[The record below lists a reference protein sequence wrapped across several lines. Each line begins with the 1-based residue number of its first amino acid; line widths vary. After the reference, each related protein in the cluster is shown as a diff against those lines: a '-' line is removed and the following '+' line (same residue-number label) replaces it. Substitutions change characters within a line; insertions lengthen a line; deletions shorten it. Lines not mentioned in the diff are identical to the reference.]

1 MIAMRARDK
10 ADLYEQLAGL
20 LEAGVPITRAVGML
34 RDSMGGGAV
43 ASALRRCG
51 ARMSEGETLSASMA
65 ADGGAWQAFESEVV
79 AAGEEAGRMVPLV
92 RELGRYWRMM
102 DETRRRV
109 LAGLVYPML
118 ILHVA
123 VLAGNVPVAVAGGMG
138 AYARAVA
145 ITLVVMYSAMW
156 FGWEFARSAAG
167 MGLLRRVP
175 VVGGAISA
183 LGALRF
189 ALCLRLQVE
198 AGIPILTALPRAALA
213 AGGKALGARAEG
225 AVRQLRDGAPVGVV
239 LGGLFEGDLRL
250 TSMLA
255 TGVESGRIVEMLRL
269 IEGDASARW
278 AEAMAL
284 LQVWVPRAV
293 YFVAMAFAVWQI
305 ARLAAGVYGAYGEA
319 ASMEW

>member
-1 MIAMRARDK
+1 MKALRARDK

-20 LEAGVPITRAVGML
+20 LEAGVPIARAVGML
-34 RDSMGGGAV
+34 GDRAGGGAV

-51 ARMSEGETLSASMA
+51 ARMSDGETLSASKA

-79 AAGEEAGRMVPLV
+79 AAGEEAGRMVPLL
-92 RELGRYWRMM
+92 REMGRYWRMM

-118 ILHVA
+118 VLHVA

-138 AYARAVA
+138 AYARVVA
-145 ITLVVMYSAMW
+145 ISLFVIYSAMW
-156 FGWEFARSAAG
+156 FVWEFAGSAVG
-167 MGLLRRVP
+167 MGLLRRLP
-175 VVGGAISA
+175 VVGTAVSA

-213 AGGKALGARAEG
+213 AGGRALGTRAEG
-225 AVRQLRDGAPVGVV
+225 AVRRLRDGAPVGEV
-239 LGGLFEGDLRL
+239 LAGLFGGELRL
-250 TSMLA
+250 TSLLA

-293 YFVAMAFAVWQI
+293 YFLAMAFAVWQI
-305 ARLAAGVYGAYGEA
+305 SRLAAGIYGAYGEA
-319 ASMEW
+319 AALE

>member
-1 MIAMRARDK
+1 MALRARDK

-20 LEAGVPITRAVGML
+20 LEAGVPVAQAVGML
-34 RDSMGGGAV
+34 RDRMGAGPM

-51 ARMSEGETLSASMA
+51 ARMSDGQTLSASMA
-65 ADGGAWQAFESEVV
+65 ADGGTWQAFESEVV
-79 AAGEEAGRMVPLV
+79 GAGEEAGRMVPLV
-92 RELGRYWRMM
+92 RELARYWRMM

-123 VLAGNVPVAVAGGMG
+123 VLAGNVPAAVAGGMG
-138 AYARAVA
+138 AYARVVA
-145 ITLVVMYSAMW
+145 ISLVMIYSATW
-156 FGWEFARSAAG
+156 FVWELSGSAIG
-167 MGLLRRVP
+167 IRLVRRLP
-175 VVGGAISA
+175 VVGGAASA

-213 AGGKALGARAEG
+213 AGGKALGARADG
-225 AVRQLRDGAPVGVV
+225 AVRQLRDGAPVGGV
-239 LGGLFEGDLRL
+239 LGELFEGDLRL
-250 TSMLA
+250 TSLLA
-255 TGVESGRIVEMLRL
+255 TGVETGRIAEMLRL

-278 AEAMAL
+278 SEAMAL

-305 ARLAAGVYGAYGEA
+305 ARLAGGIYGAYGEA
-319 ASMEW
+319 ASLEW